1 MDFQVS
7 ARKWRPQKFSEL
19 IGQEHIVR
27 TLHNA
32 IGMDRVAHAYLFSG
46 TRGVGKTT
54 TARLLAK
61 ALNCAEG
68 PTPEPCDQC
77 NFCKEIRDGISV
89 NVMEIDGAS
98 NNGVGEVRDL
108 IDNIQY
114 STSACRFKVYI
125 IDEIHMLSKAAFN
138 ALLKTLEE
146 PPPKVVFIFATTEL
160 TKIPE
165 TILSRCQCFEF
176 KPLTH
181 LQIINQLKAICE
193 NDGIKIDPHS
203 LEEIAKNGAGSMR
216 DAQSLLDQVIAF
228 CGKEI
233 DPGAVESV
241 LGIVGQN
248 ALATF
253 IDCVQQRD
261 AAGLLQQVS
270 EVIAHGKDLGYF
282 CRDLIGYLRNLMLV
296 KVAGN
301 AESLLSGQTT
311 NLDTLKQQAAAF
323 QPDELQQMFQ
333 VLSKAEMEMKR
344 SSLPQILFEMAVL
357 RLTDVRPMQEI
368 DALIDKINRM
378 EGPSPAKTS
387 APLIG
392 RGEAPPVKKAAPA
405 PAQAAAKRDE
415 PVEPPNV
422 PGDRSQASTVNPSP
436 PSSGGEAPQLD
447 SSQANVPGDR
457 HQASTVN
464 PSPSSSSE
472 GVWQKIRSAAMTIK
486 RPLGTYLDNCQ
497 LTALDAKEIR
507 LSFPDPYTMGLVE
520 KEENFEALQAA
531 VIQVCGKPDMK
542 IKLQL
547 ASASAPAPAEGVS
560 EPPAPEQPKGKGSGK
575 KASASEEEILKDAL
589 DVFGGIVIR

>member
-1 MDFQVS
+1 MEFQVS
-7 ARKWRPQKFSEL
+7 ARKWRPQKFTEL

-61 ALNCAEG
+61 ALNCTDG
-68 PTPEPCDQC
+68 PTPEPCDEC
-77 NFCKEIRDGISV
+77 TFCKEIRDGISV
-89 NVMEIDGAS
+89 DVMEIDGAS
-98 NNGVGEVRDL
+98 NNSVGEVRDL

-114 STSACRFKVYI
+114 STSSCRFKVYI

-181 LQIINQLKAICE
+181 QQIIDQLKAICE
-193 NDGIKIDPHS
+193 NDGIQIDPSS

-233 DPGAVESV
+233 DTGAVESV
-241 LGIVGQN
+241 LGIVGHS
-248 ALATF
+248 ALAAF
-253 IDCVQQRD
+253 VDCVIQRD

-270 EVIAHGKDLGYF
+270 EVTVHGKDLGYF
-282 CRDLIGYLRNLMLV
+282 CRDLIEYLRNLMLV

-311 NLDTLKQQAAAF
+311 NLDTLKQQAASF
-323 QPDELQQMFQ
+323 ESDELQQMFQ

-368 DALIDKINRM
+368 DALIDKINSM
-378 EGPSPAKTS
+378 EGPSP
-387 APLIG
+387 G
-392 RGEAPPVKKAAPA
+392 VKKAAPA
-405 PAQAAAKRDE
+405 PAQASPKRDE
-415 PVEPPNV
+415 PVDPPNV
-422 PGDRSQASTVNPSP
+422 QGDHRQSSTVNQSP
-436 PSSGGEAPQLD
+436 PSS
-447 SSQANVPGDR
+447 
-457 HQASTVN
+457 
-464 PSPSSSSE
+464 E
-472 GVWQKIRSAAMTIK
+472 GMWQKIRSAAGTIK

-507 LSFPDPYTMGLVE
+507 LSFPDQFTMRQME
-520 KEENFEALQAA
+520 KEENLAALKEAVAE
-531 VIQVCGKPDMK
+531 VCGQPDIK

-547 ASASAPAPAEGVS
+547 ASASTIAPVESV
-560 EPPAPEQPKGKGSGK
+560 PESPGTEAPKGKASGK
-575 KASASEEEILKDAL
+575 KGSASEEEILKDAL

>member
-1 MDFQVS
+1 MEFQVS

-32 IGMDRVAHAYLFSG
+32 IEMDRVAHAYLFSG

-61 ALNCAEG
+61 ALNCVDG

-77 NFCKEIRDGISV
+77 DFCVEIRDGSSV
-89 NVMEIDGAS
+89 DVLEIDGAS

-114 STSACRFKVYI
+114 STSACRYKVYI

-176 KPLTH
+176 KPLT
-181 LQIINQLKAICE
+181 LQQIIDQLKAICE
-193 NDGIKIDPHS
+193 HDGIQIDPHN

-216 DAQSLLDQVIAF
+216 DAQSLLDQVIAY

-241 LGIVGQN
+241 LGIVGHN

-253 IDCVQQRD
+253 VDCVMQRD
-261 AAGLLQQVS
+261 AAGLLEQVS

-282 CRDLIGYLRNLMLV
+282 CRDLIEYLRNLMLV

-311 NLDTLKQQAAAF
+311 NLDTLKKQAASF

-357 RLTDVRPMQEI
+357 RLTDVRPLQEI

-378 EGPSPAKTS
+378 EGPSPAGSS
-387 APLIG
+387 APLPA
-392 RGEAPPVKKAAPA
+392 RGEAQSVKKAPSA
-405 PAQAAAKRDE
+405 PAQSAPKRDE
-415 PVEPPNV
+415 PVDPPNV
-422 PGDRSQASTVNPSP
+422 PGDRRQASTVNEICSGASP
-436 PSSGGEAPQLD
+436 
-447 SSQANVPGDR
+447 V
-457 HQASTVN
+457 
-464 PSPSSSSE
+464 SSSSE
-472 GVWQKIRSAAMTIK
+472 GAWQKIRSAAGAIK

-497 LTALDAKEIR
+497 LASLNDGEMR
-507 LSFPDPYTMGLVE
+507 LSFPDPYTLGLVE
-520 KEENFEALQAA
+520 KEENFEALKEA
-531 VIQVCGKPDMK
+531 VVQVCGKPELK
-542 IKLQL
+542 ITLQL
-547 ASASAPAPAEGVS
+547 GTTSSAPAAET
-560 EPPAPEQPKGKGSGK
+560 PDPIAPQQTKGKGLGK

-589 DVFGGIVIR
+589 DIFGGIVIR

>member
-32 IGMDRVAHAYLFSG
+32 IDMDRVAHAYLFSG

-61 ALNCAEG
+61 ALNCEQG

-77 NFCKEIRDGISV
+77 NFCTEIRDGISV
-89 NVMEIDGAS
+89 DVMEIDGAS

-181 LQIINQLKAICE
+181 QQIIDQLKAICE
-193 NDGIKIDPHS
+193 NDGIQIDPHS

-248 ALATF
+248 ALASF
-253 IDCVQQRD
+253 IDCVMQRD

-270 EVIAHGKDLGYF
+270 EVVAHGKDLGYF

-311 NLDTLKQQAAAF
+311 HLDTLKKQAASF
-323 QPDELQQMFQ
+323 EPDELQQMFQ

-368 DALIDKINRM
+368 DALIDKINSM
-378 EGPSPAKTS
+378 EGPSTTGEGTPQ
-387 APLIG
+387 PV
-392 RGEAPPVKKAAPA
+392 RGEAPSVKKAPPA
-405 PAQAAAKRDE
+405 PAQSVPKRDE
-415 PVEPPNV
+415 PIDPPNV
-422 PGDRSQASTVNPSP
+422 PGDHRQASTLNQIP
-436 PSSGGEAPQLD
+436 PSS
-447 SSQANVPGDR
+447 
-457 HQASTVN
+457 
-464 PSPSSSSE
+464 E
-472 GVWQKIRSAAMTIK
+472 GAWQKIRSAAGAIK

-497 LTALDAKEIR
+497 LTALDAKELR
-507 LSFPDPYTMGLVE
+507 LSFPDPYTMGLVK
-520 KEENFEALQAA
+520 KEENFEALKEA
-531 VIQVCGKPDMK
+531 VAEVCGQQD
-542 IKLQL
+542 INITLQL
-547 ASASAPAPAEGVS
+547 GQASSAPAADTPT
-560 EPPAPEQPKGKGSGK
+560 PPEPEQPKGKGPAKRG
-575 KASASEEEILKDAL
+575 SATEEEILKDAL